1 MKANERTARDAVARE
16 ARDIGRWAVHGAAR
30 AVVFTG
36 IAMVVLPVE
45 MIAMPLAVIGGTLYC
60 WSASDRIWRASE

>member
-16 ARDIGRWAVHGAAR
+16 ARDIGTWAVHGAAG

-36 IAMVVLPVE
+36 IAMVVLPVK
-45 MIAMPLAVIGGTLYC
+45 MIAMPLAVI
-60 WSASDRIWRASE
+60 